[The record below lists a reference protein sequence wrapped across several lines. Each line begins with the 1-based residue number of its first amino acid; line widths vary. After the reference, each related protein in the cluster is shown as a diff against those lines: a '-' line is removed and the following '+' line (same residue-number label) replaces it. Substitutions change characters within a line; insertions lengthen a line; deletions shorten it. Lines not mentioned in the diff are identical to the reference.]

1 MHLIS
6 KLPDVGV
13 SIFSKM
19 TALAQETGALNLAQ
33 GFPDYDPPQELR
45 AALARHALAAGSHQ
59 YAAMPGLPR
68 LRQAIA
74 AQVGRRYAGAP
85 APDPE
90 SEITITAGATE
101 ALYAVLAAV
110 VRPGDEVLVLEP
122 AYDLYGPAIR
132 LQGGVPRYV
141 RLPAPHFRPDWAAVR
156 AALGPRTRVIMI
168 NTPHNPSG
176 AVFTPEDWQAL
187 ADLLAGTDVL
197 LLSDEVYEHLVF
209 DGQPPR
215 SARQHPQLRE
225 RAFVLSSFGKTYHA
239 TGWKVG
245 YCVAPPAFTAEVRR
259 VHQFLTFSVSTPTQ
273 HALADVLAA
282 DPTDAHARS
291 LAGFYQAKRDLFREL
306 LAGAGWELTPTPGG
320 YFQLAAYP
328 GRGAEPDRAFAE
340 RLARQAGVAVVP
352 LSAFYHDG
360 HDAGLV
366 RFCFAKQEATLR
378 EAAAR
383 LEGLKKGAAGSG
395 AAQQAVMQRT

>member
-1 MHLIS
+1 
-6 KLPDVGV
+6 
-13 SIFSKM
+13 
-19 TALAQETGALNLAQ
+19 
-33 GFPDYDPPQELR
+33 
-45 AALARHALAAGSHQ
+45 
-59 YAAMPGLPR
+59 MPGLPR

-74 AQVGRRYAGAP
+74 AQVARLQPDAP
-85 APDPE
+85 APDPDL
-90 SEITITAGATE
+90 EITITAGATE
-101 ALYAVLAAV
+101 GLYAVLAAV
-110 VRPGDEVLVLEP
+110 LRPGDEVLVLEP

-141 RLPAPHFRPDWAAVR
+141 RLPAPHFRPDWDAVR
-156 AALGPRTRVIMI
+156 AALSPRTRLLLV

-176 AVFTPEDWQAL
+176 AVFSGEDWQAL
-187 ADLLAGTDVL
+187 ADVLAGTDAF

-245 YCVAPPAFTAEVRR
+245 YCLAPPALSAEVRR

-282 DPTDAHARS
+282 DPTDAHARG
-291 LAGFYQAKRDLFREL
+291 LAAFYQAKRDLFREL
-306 LAGAGWELTPTPGG
+306 LGGAGWELLPVPGG
-320 YFQLAAYP
+320 YFQLADYRALATE
-328 GRGAEPDRAFAE
+328 GDLAFAE

-366 RFCFAKQEATLR
+366 RFCFAKEEATLR
-378 EAAAR
+378 EAALR
-383 LEGLKKGAAGSG
+383 LSLMKNKE
-395 AAQQAVMQRT
+395 

>member
-1 MHLIS
+1 MHLSS
-6 KLPDVGV
+6 KLPDIGV

-33 GFPDYDPPQELR
+33 GFPDYDPPQELQD
-45 AALARHALAAGSHQ
+45 ALARHARTAGHQQ
-59 YAAMPGLPR
+59 YAPMPGLPR
-68 LRQAIA
+68 LRHAIA
-74 AQVGRRYAGAP
+74 AQVGRLHAGAP
-85 APDPE
+85 APDPDP
-90 SEITITAGATE
+90 EITITAGATE
-101 ALYAVLAAV
+101 GLYAVLAAV

-141 RLPAPHFRPDWAAVR
+141 RLPAPHFRPDWDAVR
-156 AALGPRTRVIMI
+156 AALSPRTRLIMV

-176 AVFTPEDWQAL
+176 AVFSADDWQAL
-187 ADLLAGTDVL
+187 ADLLAGTEVF

-209 DGQPPR
+209 DGQPHR
-215 SARQHPQLRE
+215 SARQHPALRE

-245 YCVAPPAFTAEVRR
+245 YCLAPPAFTAEVRR

-273 HALADVLAA
+273 HALADVLEA
-282 DPTDAHARS
+282 DPTDAHARG

-306 LAGAGWELTPTPGG
+306 LGHTDWELLPVPGG
-320 YFQLAAYP
+320 YFQLATHP
-328 GRGAEPDRAFAE
+328 GGAAKRDLALAE
-340 RLARQAGVAVVP
+340 QLARQLGVAVVP

-360 HDAGLV
+360 YDAGLI
-366 RFCFAKQEATLR
+366 RFCFAKQDATLR
-378 EAAAR
+378 EAATR
-383 LEGLKKGAAGSG
+383 LTGRRL
-395 AAQQAVMQRT
+395 T